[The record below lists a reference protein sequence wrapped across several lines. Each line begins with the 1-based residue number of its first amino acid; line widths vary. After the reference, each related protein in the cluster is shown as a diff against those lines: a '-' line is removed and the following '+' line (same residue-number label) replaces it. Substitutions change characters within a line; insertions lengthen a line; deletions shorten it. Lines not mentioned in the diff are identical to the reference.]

1 MRLLI
6 IGMLEGH
13 ISTAG
18 QIAISRGAT
27 VSQVD
32 SIDAGLHSMRE
43 GRGADLVMIDI
54 KLPIAKLM
62 KSMKGERLNTPVVAC
77 GVSNDPDAAVAAIKA
92 GAKEYIPLPPN
103 PEMIAAIL
111 QAVSEEQTSVIFKD
125 PLMAGTLKLA
135 AQIAPSDASVLV
147 TGESGTGKE
156 VLARFIHTKSKRS
169 KDPFISVNCAAIPDN
184 LLESEL
190 FGHEKGA
197 FTGAVARRVGKFEE
211 ADGGTLLL
219 DEISEM
225 DIRLQAKLLRA
236 IQEREIDRVG
246 GSKPVRVNI
255 RLIATSN
262 RDLEQHVRDEKF
274 REDLYFRLNVFNLQI
289 PALRE
294 RPGDIQALTDHFII
308 KYSEANG
315 LPTRPITAKALERLE
330 EHKWRGNVRELENTI
345 HRAVLL
351 ASGDAID
358 ETAIMLTGENLIEN
372 VSSRASPVPALGSAK
387 ASAGA
392 PSPLVNSDSTS
403 ADANTAPV
411 PVELVGKT
419 VAEVEKQLIIN
430 TLEHCLGN
438 RTHAATILGISIRT
452 LRNKLKA
459 YSDEGLSIPTTEELE
474 EATT

>member
-1 MRLLI
+1 
-6 IGMLEGH
+6 
-13 ISTAG
+13 
-18 QIAISRGAT
+18 
-27 VSQVD
+27 
-32 SIDAGLHSMRE
+32 MRE

-54 KLPIAKLM
+54 KLPITKLM

-372 VSSRASPVPALGSAK
+372 GTSRASPVPPLGSAK

-474 EATT
+474 EVTT

>member
-1 MRLLI
+1 
-6 IGMLEGH
+6 
-13 ISTAG
+13 
-18 QIAISRGAT
+18 
-27 VSQVD
+27 
-32 SIDAGLHSMRE
+32 
-43 GRGADLVMIDI
+43 MIDI

-315 LPTRPITAKALERLE
+315 LPNRPITAKALERLE

-358 ETAIMLTGENLIEN
+358 ETAIMLTGENLVEN
-372 VSSRASPVPALGSAK
+372 GSTRASPVPALGSAK

-392 PSPLVNSDSTS
+392 PSPLVNPDTTS
-403 ADANTAPV
+403 AGVNTAPA

>member
-1 MRLLI
+1 
-6 IGMLEGH
+6 MLEGH

-262 RDLEQHVRDEKF
+262 RDLEQHVREEKF

-315 LPTRPITAKALERLE
+315 LPNRPITAKALQRLE
-330 EHKWRGNVRELENTI
+330 EHRWRGNV
-345 HRAVLL
+345 
-351 ASGDAID
+351 
-358 ETAIMLTGENLIEN
+358 
-372 VSSRASPVPALGSAK
+372 
-387 ASAGA
+387 
-392 PSPLVNSDSTS
+392 
-403 ADANTAPV
+403 
-411 PVELVGKT
+411 
-419 VAEVEKQLIIN
+419 
-430 TLEHCLGN
+430 
-438 RTHAATILGISIRT
+438 
-452 LRNKLKA
+452 
-459 YSDEGLSIPTTEELE
+459 
-474 EATT
+474 

>member
-169 KDPFISVNCAAIPDN
+169 KDPFISVNCAAIPEN
-184 LLESEL
+184 LIESEL

-197 FTGAVARRVGKFEE
+197 FTGATATRTGLVE
-211 ADGGTLLL
+211 AANGGTLFL
-219 DEISEM
+219 DEIGE
-225 DIRLQAKLLRA
+225 LPLEAQARLLRVL
-236 IQEREIDRVG
+236 QENEIRKVG
-246 GSKPVRVNI
+246 SVQSKKV
-255 RLIATSN
+255 
-262 RDLEQHVRDEKF
+262 
-274 REDLYFRLNVFNLQI
+274 
-289 PALRE
+289 
-294 RPGDIQALTDHFII
+294 
-308 KYSEANG
+308 
-315 LPTRPITAKALERLE
+315 
-330 EHKWRGNVRELENTI
+330 NVRLVAAT
-345 HRAVLL
+345 HRDQV
-351 ASGDAID
+351 SRR
-358 ETAIMLTGENLIEN
+358 
-372 VSSRASPVPALGSAK
+372 SSRCSS
-387 ASAGA
+387 
-392 PSPLVNSDSTS
+392 
-403 ADANTAPV
+403 
-411 PVELVGKT
+411 
-419 VAEVEKQLIIN
+419 
-430 TLEHCLGN
+430 
-438 RTHAATILGISIRT
+438 
-452 LRNKLKA
+452 
-459 YSDEGLSIPTTEELE
+459 
-474 EATT
+474 